1 MPGELLGLFES
12 CGFALRAAG
21 ESIYPFGSLVLGLV
35 LGSRQL
41 DCLLGFFVSRI
52 PFSGVRANYTYS
64 CSGIGPDVGR

>member
-12 CGFALRAAG
+12 CGFALWAPG
-21 ESIYPFGSLVLGLV
+21 ESIYQFYSFVLGLV

-41 DCLLGFFVSRI
+41 DFLLGFFFSRI
-52 PFSGVRANYTYS
+52 LFSGVRANYTYS